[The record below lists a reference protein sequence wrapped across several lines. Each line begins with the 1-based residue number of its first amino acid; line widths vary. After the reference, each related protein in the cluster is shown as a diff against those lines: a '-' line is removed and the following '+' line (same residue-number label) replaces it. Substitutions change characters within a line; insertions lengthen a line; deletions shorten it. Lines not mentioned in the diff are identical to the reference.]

1 MFQGGWQRSYW
12 TTSIWNPV
20 WLSHTNSEAVSHQ
33 SVTVHAFPKINSECL
48 AGIRNTGFSCR
59 HFFPFWICFLDLI
72 ATHYKAR
79 NIFLIQWHGHI
90 SSKNKDNNKT
100 DQILI
105 RKQGIIVEQNC
116 LAVIENWKKSV
127 SQVLKCSLLVSQ
139 CVPVNPSAHW
149 HVYWFMPSSHVAPFS
164 HGPDAHS
171 SISTDN
177 VSSFDKCII
186 SKT

>member
-20 WLSHTNSEAVSHQ
+20 WLSHTNSQAVSHQ

-116 LAVIENWKKSV
+116 LAVIENWKKVWAKCWNVPYLFRSV
-127 SQVLKCSLLVSQ
+127 FRWIHLRIDTCTGLCHLHMLHHFHMDQTHTRQYLQ
-139 CVPVNPSAHW
+139 T
-149 HVYWFMPSSHVAPFS
+149 M
-164 HGPDAHS
+164 
-171 SISTDN
+171 
-177 VSSFDKCII
+177 
-186 SKT
+186 